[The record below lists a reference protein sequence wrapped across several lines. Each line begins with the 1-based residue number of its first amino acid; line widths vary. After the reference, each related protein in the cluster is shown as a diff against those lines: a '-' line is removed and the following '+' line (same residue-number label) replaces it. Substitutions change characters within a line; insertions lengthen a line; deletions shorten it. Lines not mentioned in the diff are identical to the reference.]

1 MIRTILALAVTSLVA
16 GLLSGG
22 LVAHAR
28 SDRAGH
34 PSPAKEAKMRFSI
47 PEPMQIEHK
56 ELHAA
61 LARLT
66 KEGGRT
72 GEAAKAV
79 AQVLEPHFAKEN
91 EYALPPLSLLKPL
104 SQGTFEP
111 SMVEV
116 LKLTDKLDADMP
128 AMLAEHKDIEA
139 ALKKLHDAA
148 TAENNA
154 AGIHFAEHLA
164 AHAQE
169 EEEFAYPTALLIG
182 KYVKLRAAQGA
193 R

>member
-1 MIRTILALAVTSLVA
+1 MIRPIQALAATSLLA

-22 LVAHAR
+22 PVAYGQ
-28 SDRAGH
+28 SGSGGH
-34 PSPAKEAKMRFSI
+34 PPSANAAKTFSI
-47 PEPMQIEHK
+47 PEPMRIEHEK
-56 ELHAA
+56 LHVA

-79 AQVLEPHFAKEN
+79 AKVLELHFTKEN

-104 SQGTFEP
+104 SEGKFEP
-111 SMVEV
+111 KMAGV

-128 AMLAEHKDIEA
+128 AMLAEHKAIES
-139 ALKKLHDAA
+139 ALKELHDAA
-148 TAENNA
+148 TAEKKA
-154 AGIHFAEHLA
+154 AGIQFAEHLA

-169 EEEFAYPTALLIG
+169 EEELTYPTALLIG
-182 KYVKLRAAQGA
+182 RYVKLKAAQGA

>member
-1 MIRTILALAVTSLVA
+1 MIRTIRALAVTSLVA
-16 GLLSGG
+16 GLLGGG
-22 LVAHAR
+22 LVAHAQ
-28 SDRAGH
+28 SDPAGH
-34 PSPAKEAKMRFSI
+34 PPPAKQAKMDFSI
-47 PEPMQIEHK
+47 PEPMQIEHE

-66 KEGGRT
+66 KESGRT
-72 GEAAKAV
+72 GDAAKAV
-79 AQVLEPHFAKEN
+79 AQVLDPHFAKEN

-104 SQGTFEP
+104 SQGKFEP
-111 SMVEV
+111 NMAEV

-169 EEEFAYPTALLIG
+169 EEEFTYPTALLIG
-182 KYVKLRAAQGA
+182 KYVKLRAKQST

>member
-1 MIRTILALAVTSLVA
+1 MIRTIQALAVASLAA

-22 LVAHAR
+22 LVAHAQ
-28 SDRAGH
+28 SDSAGH
-34 PSPAKEAKMRFSI
+34 RPPAKEAKTAFSI
-47 PEPMQIEHK
+47 PEPMRIEHEK
-56 ELHAA
+56 LHAA

-66 KEGGRT
+66 KESGRT
-72 GEAAKAV
+72 GEAAKTV

-104 SQGTFEP
+104 SQGKFEP
-111 SMVEV
+111 KMTEI

-148 TAENNA
+148 TAEKNA
-154 AGIHFAEHLA
+154 AGIEFAEHLA

-169 EEEFAYPTALLIG
+169 EEEFTYPTALLIG
-182 KYVKLRAAQGA
+182 KYVKLKAAQSA

>member
-1 MIRTILALAVTSLVA
+1 MIRILQALAVASLVSPP
-16 GLLSGG
+16 LDGG
-22 LVAHAR
+22 LVAHAQ
-28 SDRAGH
+28 SG
-34 PSPAKEAKMRFSI
+34 PADHRPPAQEAKMSFSI
-47 PEPMQIEHK
+47 PEPMQIEHD

-66 KEGGRT
+66 QESGRT

-79 AQVLEPHFAKEN
+79 ARVLEPHFAKEN

-104 SQGTFEP
+104 AQGEFEP
-111 SMVEV
+111 NMAEV

-128 AMLAEHKDIEA
+128 TMLAEHKDIEA
-139 ALKKLHDAA
+139 ALKKLHVAA

-154 AGIHFAEHLA
+154 AGIHFAEHVA

-169 EEEFAYPTALLIG
+169 EEEFTYPTALLIG
-182 KYVKLRAAQGA
+182 KYVKLRAAQSA

>member
-1 MIRTILALAVTSLVA
+1 MIRTIQALAVASLVT

-22 LVAHAR
+22 LVAHAQ
-28 SDRAGH
+28 SDPAGRR
-34 PSPAKEAKMRFSI
+34 PPAKEAKTGFSV
-47 PEPMQIEHK
+47 PEPMQIEHEK
-56 ELHAA
+56 LHAA

-66 KEGGRT
+66 KESGRT
-72 GEAAKAV
+72 SEAAKAV

-104 SQGTFEP
+104 SQGKFEP
-111 SMVEV
+111 KMAEV

-128 AMLAEHKDIEA
+128 TILAEHKDIEE

-148 TAENNA
+148 TAEKNA
-154 AGIHFAEHLA
+154 AGIQFAEHLA

-169 EEEFAYPTALLIG
+169 EEEFTYPTALLIG
-182 KYVKLRAAQGA
+182 KYVKLKAAQSA